1 MKLSK
6 EERSWILYDCG
17 NSAYSM
23 AVTTALLPI
32 IFGMFENVGSSM
44 DLGYFNSI
52 ASILVAVLSPILGT
66 IADYKDRKKRF
77 FIFLLRSVS
86 LPLPPWPSC
95 PRTAVNG
102 SGSSPFTFCQRSAS
116 PGPTSST
123 IPSWW
128 ILRRMNGWTRC
139 LPGVR
144 LRLHLQLYSV
154 RHQSAADLPAGNGQ
168 GHRLPDRVH
177 HYGALVG
184 TADGADDP
192 GCEAE
197 ILYRA

>member
-32 IFGMFENVGSSM
+32 IFGMFDNVGSSM

-77 FIFLLRSVS
+77 LFFRCAWYPCNRLPGLRVPGQRSMAVAHRLLHSVS
-86 LPLPPWPSC
+86 G
-95 PRTAVNG
+95 R
-102 SGSSPFTFCQRSAS
+102 
-116 PGPTSST
+116 
-123 IPSWW
+123 
-128 ILRRMNGWTRC
+128 LRR
-139 LPGVR
+139 V
-144 LRLHLQLYSV
+144 
-154 RHQSAADLPAGNGQ
+154 
-168 GHRLPDRVH
+168 
-177 HYGALVG
+177 
-184 TADGADDP
+184 
-192 GCEAE
+192 
-197 ILYRA
+197 